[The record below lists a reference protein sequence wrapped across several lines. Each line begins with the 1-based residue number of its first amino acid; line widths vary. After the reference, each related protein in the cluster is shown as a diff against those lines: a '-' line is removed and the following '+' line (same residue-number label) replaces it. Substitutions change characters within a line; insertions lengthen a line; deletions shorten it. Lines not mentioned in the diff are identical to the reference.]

1 MKSAASLQDQDE
13 PPQQQPMDC
22 EGSRSFH
29 STRGA
34 SSSGGCHRRCSS
46 AGSTSTAAGVAG
58 EDFNALIVSFYTR
71 TYPSAEAF
79 DDDAA
84 ALSLE
89 AIKEA
94 VAELANEV
102 SALREETHVLG
113 AHVHALQQRRPGG
126 GASVNILNTSVS
138 STASQLDV
146 ADTGGYADGPG
157 AVSSPIDVTVAF
169 LGGDCE
175 LSTRTLRTSGGGTSE
190 LIGSASGTGRR
201 GRSYRRRS
209 LADVDVFMRVDDK
222 AALLR
227 QETARLR
234 AQEEKAAKEA
244 EGVHEVLVATVEE
257 ALRRQ
262 QELRLEMLQ
271 LEREVVQNGGAADD
285 TAEAAG
291 IAHQRNRFGNS
302 KGLTVTSAAAV
313 AATADELLRYLERRH
328 SCQVSYLDKL
338 EMQCQAAEQDIAR
351 TQQLVR
357 QRRIAGEA
365 FQAVDMEQLRI
376 EHKQFSE
383 RMEAKN
389 NELAELKG
397 TSTRTVQQLN
407 HLMGQLNELASEQ
420 TRLKRE
426 AKSRSEY
433 LSRCGKEIT
442 TATAEAAQAES
453 KHIALKAQQ
462 EAVKV
467 PKIEEYMAQKAEEV
481 ELERAVKNWER
492 KVQIAEGQAA
502 VVRQQSRQLQKQRSA
517 AIKYVNEK
525 RQSRAAA
532 TAEATPAAGKAPSR
546 PAVGGAR
553 SLLLQ
558 RRQEQRELLSQ
569 EITSRQGESKAA
581 PAEQPAAKTETGAFM

>member
-1 MKSAASLQDQDE
+1 
-13 PPQQQPMDC
+13 MDC
-22 EGSRSFH
+22 EGSRS
-29 STRGA
+29 SYGTRRA
-34 SSSGGCHRRCSS
+34 SSTGGAQRRCSS
-46 AGSTSTAAGVAG
+46 TGSAATAVGVSG
-58 EDFNALIVSFYTR
+58 ENFNSLIVSFYTR

-84 ALSLE
+84 ELGLE
-89 AIKEA
+89 DIHEA
-94 VAELANEV
+94 VTELANEV
-102 SALREETHVLG
+102 SALREETQVLG
-113 AHVHALQQRRPGG
+113 AHAQALQQRRPGG
-126 GASVNILNTSVS
+126 GATANILNTSVS
-138 STASQLDV
+138 STASQFDL
-146 ADTGGYADGPG
+146 ADNGSLTDGPG
-157 AVSSPIDVTVAF
+157 AASSPVDATVAF

-175 LSTRTLRTSGGGTSE
+175 LTACTIRTSGGGVNET
-190 LIGSASGTGRR
+190 IGSASGTSRR

-244 EGVHEVLVATVEE
+244 EGVQEVLVATVEE
-257 ALRRQ
+257 AVRRQ
-262 QELRLEMLQ
+262 QELRLEVLR
-271 LEREVVQNGGAADD
+271 LEREVMRNGCAEDD

-291 IAHQRNRFGNS
+291 TANQRSRFRES
-302 KGLTVTSAAAV
+302 KGLIASSTVAA

-328 SCQVSYLDKL
+328 SSQVNYLDKL
-338 EMQCQAAEQDIAR
+338 EVQCQAAEQDIAR

-357 QRRIAGEA
+357 QRRTAGEA

-397 TSTRTVQQLN
+397 TSTRTVQELN

-426 AKSRSEY
+426 AKGRSEY
-433 LSRCGKEIT
+433 LSRCGKEIA
-442 TATAEAAQAES
+442 TATVEAAQAES
-453 KHIALKAQQ
+453 KHMTLKAQQ

-481 ELERAVKNWER
+481 ELEKAVKNWER
-492 KVQIAEGQAA
+492 KVQIAEGQAT
-502 VVRQQSRQLQKQRSA
+502 VVRQQSRRLQTQRSA
-517 AIKYVNEK
+517 AIKYAKEK
-525 RQSRAAA
+525 HQSRAATTLD
-532 TAEATPAAGKAPSR
+532 TASAAGKASPR
-546 PAVGGAR
+546 AVVRGAR
-553 SLLLQ
+553 HLLPQ
-558 RRQEQRELLSQ
+558 RRQQQRPLPTQ
-569 EITSRQGESKAA
+569 ESTRMQDESSAA
-581 PAEQPAAKTETGAFM
+581 PADQLAAAAGAEGGAFM